1 MNFLKMMSGFFC
13 FLAVLFFLSAAIE
26 SGLDVQDR
34 LDVESLRASGQIV
47 DDPNPWPVQKL
58 YIKGGVLFVLL
69 GLLSY
74 FLALLA
80 RKIEIRKKV
89 NRVMG
94 ASHPF
99 RKNKMKGWESIR
111 R

>member
-13 FLAVLFFLSAAIE
+13 FLAVIFFLIAAIE

-58 YIKGGVLFVLL
+58 YIKGGVLFALL
-69 GLLSY
+69 GLGFYL
-74 FLALLA
+74 LALLA
-80 RKIEIRKKV
+80 RKIAIRKKV
-89 NRVMG
+89 NRVMEAG
-94 ASHPF
+94 HALQPNPM
-99 RKNKMKGWESIR
+99 RKWKAVR